1 MRILFITA
9 NRLGDAVL
17 STGLLGYLADQY
29 PSAKFTVAAGPVSA
43 PLFEAAPGIERVITM
58 EKQPYAKHWLSLWKK
73 TIGVPW
79 DLVIDLRR
87 STIGWLLWTKKR
99 QSIPSPDPSCHRVRF
114 IGRIAGLEDHPP
126 APTLWHTN
134 NQLER
139 AQQIIPVGTQVL
151 AIAPAANWRGKQW
164 RTENFSNLMK
174 KLIAADGLFP
184 SALVAVIA
192 AENEHDQADPLLDDI
207 PTEKRIDLVGTVD
220 LGTLG
225 ACLGRC
231 DFFVGNDS
239 GLMHM
244 AAATGIPTLGL
255 FGPSQET
262 LYAPWGRHTHWVR
275 TPESFETLTGSADY
289 DHRTTDT
296 LMDGLTVNMVLDAA
310 CLFWQEMEKDTA

>member
-1 MRILFITA
+1 MWVKVSRVHAVMMDFMILPD
-9 NRLGDAVL
+9 RLREMHCILVCVDVA
-17 STGLLGYLADQY
+17 SD
-29 PSAKFTVAAGPVSA
+29 FTVAIYAC
-43 PLFEAAPGIERVITM
+43 PGSRPNAQLARKCLE
-58 EKQPYAKHWLSLWKK
+58 
-73 TIGVPW
+73 
-79 DLVIDLRR
+79 
-87 STIGWLLWTKKR
+87 IGWLLWAKKR

-126 APTLWHTN
+126 APILWHTS
-134 NQLER
+134 NQIER
-139 AQQIIPVGTQVL
+139 AQQIIPVETQVL

-174 KLIAADGLFP
+174 KLIAADGLLP
-184 SALVAVIA
+184 GALVAVIA
-192 AENEHDQADPLLDDI
+192 AENEHDQADPLLDAI
-207 PTEKRIDLVGTVD
+207 PAEKRIDLVGTVD

-262 LYAPWGRHTHWVR
+262 LYAPWGTRTHWVR
-275 TPESFETLTGSADY
+275 TPESFETLTGSTDY